1 MPPMRLNPAFRRH
14 PDEAAIVG
22 RLVVGFG
29 EIELAVCRNAGNGLG
44 NYEVVMRALYKQRAT
59 SGRVDTADALIESAY
74 ADAGLAVMYASTM
87 DMVRYCLKVRNHYA
101 HCNWADDPNG
111 SGLFFADL
119 QVSADSPPGQ
129 FEHLLRHVDVPLLE
143 AQEVY
148 FSNTLEWLDFIR
160 HELAVSQGLVA
171 VNVWP
176 RPPEL
181 SQPPLHN
188 PPDQHVPPWLN
199 EDQKALHLARAR
211 AAQGGPP
218 TPTPAQQALDK
229 AREEKRA
236 HKQAQRERSE
246 RGEDSKERFVDSSGD
261 S

>member
-111 SGLFFADL
+111 SGLFLPTFRF
-119 QVSADSPPGQ
+119 QQIP
-129 FEHLLRHVDVPLLE
+129 HL
-143 AQEVY
+143 
-148 FSNTLEWLDFIR
+148 
-160 HELAVSQGLVA
+160 
-171 VNVWP
+171 
-176 RPPEL
+176 
-181 SQPPLHN
+181 
-188 PPDQHVPPWLN
+188 
-199 EDQKALHLARAR
+199 
-211 AAQGGPP
+211 
-218 TPTPAQQALDK
+218 
-229 AREEKRA
+229 
-236 HKQAQRERSE
+236 
-246 RGEDSKERFVDSSGD
+246 DSSSICCGTWM
-261 S
+261 SHCSKRKKCIFRTPWNG